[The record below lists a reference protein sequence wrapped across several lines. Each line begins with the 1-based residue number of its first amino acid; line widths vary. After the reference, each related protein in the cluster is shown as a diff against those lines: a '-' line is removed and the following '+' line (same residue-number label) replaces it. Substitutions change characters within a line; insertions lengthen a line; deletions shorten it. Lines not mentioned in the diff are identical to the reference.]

1 MSSISEL
8 PRGRQRKWLGCLQ
21 KAAIGFLVVAIA
33 IAVSLLIVV
42 AIRQGIAKTRVADM
56 KQEIRRAGLPI
67 DPVSL
72 ETYREQLAAAD
83 RTEAWNDV
91 ISQFRTDSGYSD
103 QAAGVP
109 RVDAKARCQP
119 MWAGQPWAERENVQR
134 FLKETATL
142 RRDLTEVLDATG
154 PIYTPMTYEGI
165 DTMPPAAD
173 VAREIASILALEN
186 LAAIDRR
193 DIDASEQSVKQLFA
207 LARTMQSELMVLP
220 QLIRL
225 GMVNIALEELRRVTQ
240 LGQWRPDQIDQLL
253 TDLDRTL
260 AWDQAFRHAMIGERV
275 VAVSI
280 YDDGTLPSG
289 TVRTLLGLAGP
300 RDQLETL
307 SWYEQFLALPTNDP
321 VTFLRAAA
329 EANADMESTLGS
341 ANIWRRVETMTTG
354 VTMPALKAIAMT
366 VIRTEENLRLARL
379 ALVCQRFEID
389 RGRWPASHEEAFQFA
404 QEVLSLPRESIVGI
418 GPLPFGVEADGSKLV
433 LWGRRIEGYN
443 VELPKQ
449 PPESYWPDTW
459 RDLQPRHPS
468 DSPVHDAVADVAVNE
483 LEESTFDRE
492 MDMFDDTMGMF
503 SEDDSSTV
511 PDELRDPNVDPLDRH
526 LQLIF
531 HRGQPS
537 ESYYKWVLQPSR

>member
-21 KAAIGFLVVAIA
+21 KAAIGSFVIAIA
-33 IAVSLLIVV
+33 IAVLLLIVV

-72 ETYREQLAAAD
+72 ETYREQLAAAE
-83 RTEAWNDV
+83 RTEAWGDV

-119 MWAGQPWAERENVQR
+119 MWAGQPWGERENVQR
-134 FLKETATL
+134 FLQETATL
-142 RRDLTEVLDATG
+142 RRDLAEVLDAAG

-186 LAAIDRR
+186 LAAIDRG

-207 LARTMQSELMVLP
+207 LSRTMQSELMVLP

-225 GMVNIALEELRRVTQ
+225 GVVNIALEELRRVTQ

-260 AWDQAFRHAMIGERV
+260 AWDQAFRQAMIGERV

-289 TVRTLLGLAGP
+289 TARTLLGLAGP

-307 SWYEQFLALPTNDP
+307 SWYERFLALPTNDP

-341 ANIWRRVETMTTG
+341 ANIWRRVETLTTG
-354 VTMPALKAIAMT
+354 VTMPALKAIAVT

-389 RGRWPASHEEAFQFA
+389 RDRWPTSHEEAFQFA
-404 QEVLSLPRESIVGI
+404 QEELSLPRESIVGI
-418 GPLPFGVEADGSKLV
+418 GPQPFGVEADGSRLV

-459 RDLQPRHPS
+459 RDLPPRQPS
-468 DSPVHDAVADVAVNE
+468 DSAVHDAEADVAVNE
-483 LEESTFDRE
+483 SDESTFDLE
-492 MDMFDDTMGMF
+492 MNRVGDTMSMF
-503 SEDDSSTV
+503 SEDDSLTV

-531 HRGQPS
+531 HRDQPS
-537 ESYYKWVLQPSR
+537 ESYYKWVLQPSK